1 MAMGAD
7 LILWMLQTIP
17 RNVVFPY
24 NLTQFGEFFVASIL
38 SIRGAEKS
46 NMIKSEE

>member
-17 RNVVFPY
+17 SNVMFTY

-38 SIRGAEKS
+38 SIRVAGKS
-46 NMIKSEE
+46 NMIESEE